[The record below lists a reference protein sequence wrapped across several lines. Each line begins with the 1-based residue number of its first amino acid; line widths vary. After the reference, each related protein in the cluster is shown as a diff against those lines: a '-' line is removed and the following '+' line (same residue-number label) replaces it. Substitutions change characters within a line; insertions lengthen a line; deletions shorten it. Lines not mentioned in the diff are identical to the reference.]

1 MSKILNIAVGSV
13 HAGYELKS
21 VVVDYLNMKGYKVAD
36 CGCFSLES
44 VDYPDYAQAV
54 VKEILS
60 ERSQVGI
67 LICGTGI
74 GVSIAANRYDGIRA
88 AVCSSE
94 ELAEMTRKHND
105 ANVLSIGAR
114 VFGDD
119 IELIKSIIDKFLSTE
134 FDGGR
139 HEIRRDKL
147 DIHS

>member
-1 MSKILNIAVGSV
+1 MSKIVNIAVGSD
-13 HAGYELKS
+13 HAGYELKL
-21 VVVDYLNMKGYKVAD
+21 VVVDYLNTKGYKITD
-36 CGCFSLES
+36 CGCYSLES

-54 VKEILS
+54 VKEVLS

-74 GVSIAANRYDGIRA
+74 GVSIAANRFDGIRA

-105 ANVLSIGAR
+105 ANVLSLGAR

-139 HEIRRDKL
+139 HQIRVDKL
-147 DIHS
+147 DIG

>member
-1 MSKILNIAVGSV
+1 MSKILNIAVGSD

-21 VVVDYLNMKGYKVAD
+21 VVVDYLNTKGYKIKD

-54 VKEILS
+54 AKEILS

-88 AVCSSE
+88 AVCCNE

-105 ANVLSIGAR
+105 ANVLSLGAR

-119 IELIKSIIDKFLSTE
+119 IELIKSIIDKFLLTE

-147 DIHS
+147 DIR